1 MRGGVEM
8 RISELS
14 RGQLVE
20 LKQNYLTQLDN
31 EGTLEEVAGIKS
43 LGWSD
48 LADADSIVPDDV
60 IFENYENTEFSDD
73 DFTKE

>member
-1 MRGGVEM
+1 M

-14 RGQLVE
+14 REQLVE

-73 DFTKE
+73 DFTKG

>member
-1 MRGGVEM
+1 M